1 VADFSE
7 MQIQVTLTVAEMKD
21 LVALTNLAAEHP
33 ELAEV
38 PGIVQEITDMY
49 FQLME
54 NLADGYLGDFQP
66 E

>member
-1 VADFSE
+1 

-33 ELAEV
+33 EMGEV

>member
-1 VADFSE
+1 
-7 MQIQVTLTVAEMKD
+7 MKD

>member
-1 VADFSE
+1 MADFSE